1 MIFKNWEQD
10 GLDVYMRAN
19 RWEIDIWSHY
29 TIDDQ
34 TEPADWHRAL
44 TMTFIDNDVWTIEDI
59 YTKNKKRKQEAMET
73 ASTDEEPMSE
83 AATINEIAMNAM
95 TPSVDAM
102 SSNAL

>member
-1 MIFKNWEQD
+1 
-10 GLDVYMRAN
+10 MRAN

-34 TEPADWHRAL
+34 AEPADWHRAL
-44 TMTFIDNDVWTIEDI
+44 TMTFMNNDVQTIEAI
-59 YTKNKKRKQEAMET
+59 NKKRKQEAMES

-95 TPSVDAM
+95 TPDFS
-102 SSNAL
+102 